1 MPFNIANKELV
12 LEGQNLKDRVT
23 ENALPSFSLR
33 QLLCQKNKTFKTFL
47 LKAFSYSVGNKR
59 LGNAE
64 AYNMCERM
72 DIGSEVCERKKYVM
86 Q

>member
-1 MPFNIANKELV
+1 MP
-12 LEGQNLKDRVT
+12 
-23 ENALPSFSLR
+23 
-33 QLLCQKNKTFKTFL
+33 KNKTFKTFL
-47 LKAFSYSVGNKR
+47 LKAFYYSAGNKR

-72 DIGSEVCERKKYVM
+72 DIGSEVCEGKKYVM